1 MNKTPFRYG
10 IIAGWL
16 LCMGCI
22 QASASAGES
31 AEASQQQALQQQ
43 APQQLAALALGSLS
57 VMQLSQNDIDALKS
71 AARGGATH
79 QYPAWPEVVI
89 NGVNTGQTLH
99 IMLAGADI
107 RLRPSSLTAL
117 SVNLPGQFTDG
128 HDSWTSLEAM
138 QISGRYAPG
147 EQRLYLDLPAEWLPA
162 QFIRSGNLSGY
173 RDVSRGSGAL
183 MNYDIFAT
191 HIDNDLG
198 NDTQSLAASHE
209 LRLFSEAGTL
219 SSSGVTRWRDAGI
232 NGDINGNKGDHGK
245 YVRLDTYW
253 RYSDPASMLTY
264 TVGDTISGSLGWS
277 SATRL
282 GGVQIARNFATRPDL
297 ITFPLPSFSGSASV
311 PTALE
316 IFVNNLK
323 VGEQALQ
330 PGPFNVETA
339 PLLTGL
345 GEVQLVTTDA
355 LGRQSVETVP
365 FYVSPQ
371 LLRQGLTDYSAS
383 AGLPRRRFGT
393 VSADYGDKVMA
404 TGVLRYG
411 LSDTLTVE
419 SSATV
424 LDDLRVAGAG
434 LVTRLGLL
442 GVSGMSLSYSES
454 QHADSSASQNGGQIT
469 ASHEFRQR
477 RYALSAQHTQ
487 RERGFR
493 DSANYFSDRDLLR
506 SATQLNASLR
516 AGRQGSVNASYL
528 RTRQFDTPD
537 NEFLVLGHTR
547 NLLQRVSLSLSVNQN
562 LRDSDDRTLFASVNM
577 SLDRPGQRNLSAS
590 ASASHSDS
598 GTRAQLNLRR
608 PVQEFWDIGWNLGYS
623 YDDSN
628 VTRADATWRTPYA
641 QVQGGASRGS
651 RGTDLFASAD
661 GSLVYGGG
669 SLFAANRVTDSFAII
684 DTSGFAGVPVRQ
696 SNLLI
701 GHSNRHGRLLVPNL
715 VSFVPNKLA
724 IDIDDLPVNTRI
736 EQPQTEVTPAD
747 QVGLVV
753 RFEITRQHSA
763 IVILHDAD
771 GTPLPLGTAVR
782 LPDGSRTVVGHD
794 GEVFVQELATQD
806 NTQQNVLTVIT
817 TRGDGCRAHVTAPA
831 HSDGLPRIG
840 PLACTFDDSLIDDNL
855 IDSTGTTDTQLT
867 E

>member
-1 MNKTPFRYG
+1 MPQTPFRYG

-16 LCMGCI
+16 LCMGP
-22 QASASAGES
+22 ALVSAGS
-31 AEASQQQALQQQ
+31 PAET
-43 APQQLAALALGSLS
+43 PQQLATLALGSLS
-57 VMQLSQNDIDALKS
+57 VTQLSQTDIEALKA
-71 AARGGATH
+71 AARGGASH

-107 RLRPSSLTAL
+107 RVQPAALTAL
-117 SVNLPGQFTDG
+117 SVSLPERFTATDNAA
-128 HDSWTSLEAM
+128 WTALNAM
-138 QISGRYAPG
+138 QITGRYAPG
-147 EQRLYLDLPAEWLPA
+147 EQRLYLDLPPEWLPA

-173 RDVSRGSGAL
+173 RDVARGNGAL
-183 MNYDIFAT
+183 MNYDVFAT
-191 HIDNDLG
+191 HLDDG
-198 NDTQSLAASHE
+198 TQSLAASHE
-209 LRLFSEAGTL
+209 LRLFSNVGTF
-219 SSSGVTRWRDAGI
+219 SSSGVTRWNDAAANDDGQ
-232 NGDINGNKGDHGK
+232 

-282 GGVQIARNFATRPDL
+282 GGVQVARNFATRPDL

-371 LLRQGLTDYSAS
+371 LLRQGLMDYSAS
-383 AGLPRRRFGT
+383 AGVPRRRFG
-393 VSADYGDKVMA
+393 VASSDYSDKVLA

-411 LSDTLTVE
+411 LSDTVTME

-434 LVTRLGLL
+434 IVTRLGLL
-442 GVSGMSLSYSES
+442 GVSGVSLSHSES
-454 QHADSSASQNGGQIT
+454 QRQDSTASQSGGQVT

-477 RYALSAQHTQ
+477 RYALSVQHTH
-487 RERGFR
+487 RDRGFR

-506 SATQLNASLR
+506 SATQVNANLR
-516 AGRQGSVNASYL
+516 AGRQGSINASYL
-528 RTRQFDTPD
+528 HTRQFDTDD

-547 NLLQRVSLSLSVNQN
+547 NLLQRISLSLSVNQN
-562 LRDSDDRTLFASVNM
+562 LQDSDDRTLFASVSM
-577 SLDRPGQRNLSAS
+577 SLDRPGSRNLSAS
-590 ASASHSDS
+590 ASSSYSDS
-598 GTRAQLNLRR
+598 GTRSQLNLRR
-608 PVQEFWDIGWNLGYS
+608 PVQAFWDVGWNLGYS
-623 YDDSN
+623 HDRSD

-641 QVQGGASRGS
+641 QVQGGASRSGN
-651 RGTDLFASAD
+651 GTDLFASAD

-669 SLFAANRVTDSFAII
+669 ALFAANRVSDSFAIV
-684 DTSGFAGVPVRQ
+684 DTSGFANVPVRQ

-701 GHSNRHGRLLVPNL
+701 GHTNRRGKLLVPNL

-724 IDIDDLPVNTRI
+724 IDIDDLPVNARI
-736 EQPQTEVTPAD
+736 DQPQTEVTPAD
-747 QVGLVV
+747 QIGLVV
-753 RFEITRQHSA
+753 RFDITRQRSA
-763 IVILHDAD
+763 IVILHDAE
-771 GTPLPLGTAVR
+771 GAPLPLGTAVL

-794 GEVFVQELATQD
+794 GEVFVQELAPQENAQTGLPAS
-806 NTQQNVLTVIT
+806 VLTAIT
-817 TRGDGCRAHVTAPA
+817 PRGERCQAQFTVPA
-831 HSDGLPRIG
+831 YSDNLPRIG
-840 PLACTFDDSLIDDNL
+840 PIACAV
-855 IDSTGTTDTQLT
+855 TD
-867 E
+867 

>member
-1 MNKTPFRYG
+1 MQQTPFRYG
-10 IIAGWL
+10 LVAGWL
-16 LCMGCI
+16 LCAGL
-22 QASASAGES
+22 SAGA
-31 AEASQQQALQQQ
+31 AEQGGANTV
-43 APQQLAALALGSLS
+43 PQLAALDLASLS
-57 VMQLSQNDIDALKS
+57 VAQLSQNDIEALKS
-71 AARGGATH
+71 AARGGASH

-99 IMLAGADI
+99 IMLAGAD
-107 RLRPSSLTAL
+107 LRVRPAALGALSVTLPASLTA
-117 SVNLPGQFTDG
+117 SGDND
-128 HDSWTSLEAM
+128 WTSFNAM
-138 QISGRYAPG
+138 QISSRYAPG
-147 EQRLYLDLPAEWLPA
+147 EQRLYLELPPEWLPA
-162 QFIRSGNLSGY
+162 QFIRSGNLSAY
-173 RDVSRGSGAL
+173 REVSRGSGAL
-183 MNYDIFAT
+183 MNYDVFAT
-191 HIDNDLG
+191 HLDDG
-198 NDTQSLAASHE
+198 SQSLAASHE
-209 LRLFSEAGTL
+209 LRLFSELGTFN
-219 SSSGVTRWRDAGI
+219 SSGVSRWNDATPDD
-232 NGDINGNKGDHGK
+232 NGQ
-245 YVRLDTYW
+245 YVRLDTFW

-330 PGPFNVETA
+330 PGPFTVETA

-371 LLRQGLTDYSAS
+371 LLREGLLDYSAS
-383 AGLPRRRFGT
+383 VGLPRQRFGV
-393 VSADYGDKVMA
+393 VSSDYHDKVLA

-411 LSDTLTVE
+411 LSDTVTAETSTTVM
-419 SSATV
+419 
-424 LDDLRVAGAG
+424 DDLRVAGAG

-442 GVSGMSLSYSES
+442 GVSGVSLSHSES
-454 QHADSSASQNGGQIT
+454 QRQNGGQIT

-477 RYALSAQHTQ
+477 RYALSAQHTH

-506 SATQLNASLR
+506 SATQVNASLR

-528 RTRQFDTPD
+528 HTRQFDADD

-547 NLLQRVSLSLSVNQN
+547 NLLQRISLSLSVNQN
-562 LRDSDDRTLFASVNM
+562 LRDSDDRTLFASVSM
-577 SLDRPGQRNLSAS
+577 SLDRPGQHNLSAS
-590 ASASHSDS
+590 ASTSHSDN
-598 GTRAQLNLRR
+598 GTRSQLNLRR
-608 PVQEFWDIGWNLGYS
+608 PVQAFWDVGWNLGYS
-623 YDDSN
+623 HDHSD

-641 QVQGGASRGS
+641 QIQGGASRGHQ
-651 RGTDLFASAD
+651 GTDLFASAD
-661 GSLVYGGG
+661 GALVYGGG
-669 SLFAANRVTDSFAII
+669 ALFAANRVSDSFAIV
-684 DTSGFAGVPVRQ
+684 DTAGFANVPVRQ

-701 GHSNRHGRLLVPNL
+701 GHTNRHGKLLVPNL

-724 IDIDDLPVNTRI
+724 IDIDDLPVNAHI
-736 EQPQTEVTPAD
+736 ERPETEVTPAD

-753 RFEITRQHSA
+753 RFDITQQHSA
-763 IVILHDAD
+763 IVVLHDAT
-771 GTPLPLGTAVR
+771 GRALPLGTAVH

-794 GEVFVQELATQD
+794 GEVFVRNLAPDAESSTA
-806 NTQQNVLTVIT
+806 VLT
-817 TRGDGCRAHVTAPA
+817 AVTADGDRCQALFAVPA
-831 HSDGLPRIG
+831 QRNALPRIG
-840 PLACTFDDSLIDDNL
+840 PITCSVND
-855 IDSTGTTDTQLT
+855 
-867 E
+867 